1 MRPAK
6 RPGGA
11 VGTLE
16 EVSAILVPVDCLKGN
31 KVPQSTSRDRDD
43 LWWMPLSNSVNP
55 DVVDAFLAARV
66 REHEHLDYRQAID
79 PKGDAPGA
87 KNRLAETVA
96 AMANT
101 GGTGLILVGV
111 SEEGQGDRPGRGWL
125 LKPGDV
131 REQGIEG
138 KLRELDPYV
147 PVEIGRSVRDEG
159 EIVII
164 RVPDFELKPV
174 FLRERGIL
182 IRRGQ
187 SNVPAT
193 PAEIGGWLGAAGGI
207 QVGTPSFKYNFLD
220 LTNQERPA
228 LSLGVTPGR
237 SWPYSRWN
245 DETDEALV
253 GIVRALWGSVD
264 LHVGD
269 DVVRFGPDRS
279 EEGRTFT
286 MSSQA
291 EIIRTSRPETLPDD
305 LRCELERLGVEIA
318 ATWAFA
324 RAAIPVV
331 RPGFPGPA
339 SFHVSIG
346 GIRNGFGLT
355 PTRTTVFMRDVDRA
369 PISDRDNWRRQWT
382 GLALGMTPADLAGL
396 VLPEMLRAFGY
407 RHVAPWLNYVQKSC
421 QDIPD
426 PTAPR

>member
-1 MRPAK
+1 M
-6 RPGGA
+6 
-11 VGTLE
+11 
-16 EVSAILVPVDCLKGN
+16 
-31 KVPQSTSRDRDD
+31 PQPTSRERDD
-43 LWWMPLSNSVNP
+43 LWWMPLSNSVDP

-79 PKGDAPGA
+79 PKGDTPGA

-111 SEEGQGDRPGRGWL
+111 SEEGQEDRPGQGWL
-125 LKPGDV
+125 LKPGEA

-147 PVEIGRSVRDEG
+147 PVEIGRSARDQG

-164 RVPDFELKPV
+164 RVPDFEPKPV

-193 PAEIGGWLGAAGGI
+193 PAEIGGWLGSSGGT

-220 LTNQERPA
+220 LINKEQPA
-228 LSLGVTPGR
+228 LTLGVTPGR
-237 SWPYSRWN
+237 SWPYGRWN
-245 DETDEALV
+245 DETDDALLA
-253 GIVRALWGSVD
+253 IARALWGYNE

-269 DVVRFGPDRS
+269 DVVRFGADRTA
-279 EEGRTFT
+279 EGRTFT
-286 MSSQA
+286 MSSHA
-291 EIIRTSRPETLPDD
+291 EIIRTSRPETLPND
-305 LRCELERLGVEIA
+305 LRCEIERLGVEIA

-339 SFHVSIG
+339 SLHLSIG

-355 PTRTTVFMRDVDRA
+355 PTRSSMWMRAVDRA

-396 VLPEMLRAFGY
+396 ILPEMLRAYGY
-407 RHVAPWLNYVQKSC
+407 RHVSPWLNYVQKSC
-421 QDIPD
+421 QNIPD
-426 PTAPR
+426 PTAPK